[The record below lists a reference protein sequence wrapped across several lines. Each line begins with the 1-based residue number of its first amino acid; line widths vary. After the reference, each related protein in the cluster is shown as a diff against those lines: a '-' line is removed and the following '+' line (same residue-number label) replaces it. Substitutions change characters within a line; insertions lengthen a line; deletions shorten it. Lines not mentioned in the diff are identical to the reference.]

1 MDSIKYAIMLMM
13 TTTCKM
19 YNDCSGYKLES
30 TYIKTTYMNMSKEN
44 QLLIFI
50 ITVHGKTF

>member
-1 MDSIKYAIMLMM
+1 
-13 TTTCKM
+13 M

-30 TYIKTTYMNMSKEN
+30 TYIKTTYMNISKEN

-50 ITVHGKTF
+50 ITVHAKTF